1 VSDDRHRIELN
12 IWYYSDST
20 QHKVSVAMSLTRT
33 EVVRVADL
41 ARLRLSDG
49 EIDAMQ
55 SQLSRILEHVS
66 ALQAVDVTGVE
77 PTAQVTDL
85 VNALRTDANWPSL
98 DRAAAI
104 RNSADTDLGMFRVKA
119 VFEEQ

>member
-1 VSDDRHRIELN
+1 
-12 IWYYSDST
+12 
-20 QHKVSVAMSLTRT
+20 MSLTRA
-33 EVVRVADL
+33 EVMRVADL
-41 ARLRLSDG
+41 ARLRLSDT

-55 SQLSRILEHVS
+55 HQLSRILEHVS

-85 VNALRTDANWPSL
+85 VNALRDDVNRASLARANAL
-98 DRAAAI
+98 Q
-104 RNSADTDLGMFRVKA
+104 NSADTSQGMFRVKA

>member
-1 VSDDRHRIELN
+1 
-12 IWYYSDST
+12 
-20 QHKVSVAMSLTRT
+20 MSLTRA
-33 EVVRVADL
+33 EVMRVADL
-41 ARLRLSDG
+41 ARLRLSDS

-55 SQLSRILEHVS
+55 HQLSRILEHVS

-85 VNALRTDANWPSL
+85 VNALREDANRASL
-98 DRAAAI
+98 GRDQALQ
-104 RNSADTDLGMFRVKA
+104 NSADTSQGMFRVKA

>member
-1 VSDDRHRIELN
+1 
-12 IWYYSDST
+12 
-20 QHKVSVAMSLTRT
+20 MSLTRA
-33 EVVRVADL
+33 EVMRVADL
-41 ARLRLSDG
+41 ARLRLSDS

-55 SQLSRILEHVS
+55 HQLSRILEHVS

-85 VNALRTDANWPSL
+85 VNALREDANRSSL
-98 DRAAAI
+98 SRDRAI
-104 RNSADTDLGMFRVKA
+104 QNSADTSQGMFRVKA

>member
-1 VSDDRHRIELN
+1 
-12 IWYYSDST
+12 
-20 QHKVSVAMSLTRT
+20 MSLTRA
-33 EVVRVADL
+33 EVMRVADL
-41 ARLRLSDG
+41 ARLRVSDS

-55 SQLSRILEHVS
+55 HQLSRILEHVS

-85 VNALRTDANWPSL
+85 VNALREDANRASL
-98 DRAAAI
+98 DRDHAL
-104 RNSADTDLGMFRVKA
+104 RNSADTSQGMFRVKA

>member
-1 VSDDRHRIELN
+1 
-12 IWYYSDST
+12 
-20 QHKVSVAMSLTRT
+20 MSLSRAD
-33 EVVRVADL
+33 VVRVADL
-41 ARLRLSDG
+41 ARLRLSDS

-85 VNALRTDANWPSL
+85 VNALREDANRPSL
-98 DRAAAI
+98 AREAVLA
-104 RNSADTDLGMFRVKA
+104 NSALTEQGMFRVKA
-119 VFEEQ
+119 VFEE

>member
-1 VSDDRHRIELN
+1 
-12 IWYYSDST
+12 
-20 QHKVSVAMSLTRT
+20 MSLTRA
-33 EVVRVADL
+33 EVMRVADL
-41 ARLRLSDG
+41 ARLRLSDS

-55 SQLSRILEHVS
+55 HQLSRILEHVS

-85 VNALRTDANWPSL
+85 VNALREDANRTSL
-98 DRAAAI
+98 GRDQALQ
-104 RNSADTDLGMFRVKA
+104 NSADTSQGMFRVKA

>member
-1 VSDDRHRIELN
+1 
-12 IWYYSDST
+12 
-20 QHKVSVAMSLTRT
+20 MSLTRA
-33 EVVRVADL
+33 EVMRVADL
-41 ARLRLSDG
+41 ARLRLSDS

-55 SQLSRILEHVS
+55 HQLSRILEHVS

-85 VNALRTDANWPSL
+85 VNALRDDVNRSSL
-98 DRAAAI
+98 SRERAI
-104 RNSADTDLGMFRVKA
+104 QNSADTSQGMFRVKA

>member
-1 VSDDRHRIELN
+1 
-12 IWYYSDST
+12 
-20 QHKVSVAMSLTRT
+20 MSLTRE

-41 ARLRLSDG
+41 ARLQLSDA

-66 ALQAVDVTGVE
+66 ALQRVDVTGVE

-85 VNALRTDANWPSL
+85 VNALRADINRDSL
-98 DRAAAI
+98 PRADVLA
-104 RNSADTDLGMFRVKA
+104 NSAATDQGMFRVKA
-119 VFEEQ
+119 VFEE

>member
-1 VSDDRHRIELN
+1 
-12 IWYYSDST
+12 
-20 QHKVSVAMSLTRT
+20 MSLTRA

-41 ARLRLSDG
+41 ARLRLSDA

-55 SQLSRILEHVS
+55 NQLSRILEHVS

-85 VNALRTDANWPSL
+85 INAVRVDANWPSL
-98 DRAAAI
+98 ERSAALQ
-104 RNSADTDLGMFRVKA
+104 NSADTDLGMFRVKA
-119 VFEEQ
+119 VFEE